1 MRLTAEVLGPVRLAA
16 DGTPVDLGG
25 PRQRRLLGALVVNR
39 GSVVSTD
46 RLIDAV
52 FDGEPPDAARRTF
65 RTYVAR
71 LRRALDVAGVDAS
84 RVLVT
89 EAKGYLLPES
99 AIDVDS
105 AEFEGA
111 LADAQD
117 RLTSGDADGAVLGL
131 DEALALWSGPAYGEF
146 ADEEWASVEAIR
158 LTALKTVARELRAE
172 AVLESG
178 RHAAIIPDIEAL
190 MEEEPFREEPR
201 RLLMLALYRSG
212 RQADALRAGRGYR
225 RFLAD
230 ETGLEPSR
238 QFSELEQ
245 LIIDQDPRLEARPQ
259 GRKLRG
265 YVLGP
270 PIAESDLGI
279 TYRATQPSVGR
290 EVAIT
295 AIPAEQADDPAFV
308 RRFEVHAQRIAS
320 IEHPNVVPLYDY
332 WREPGAAYLVTRF
345 LPGGTLG
352 QRLSERSLT
361 DDERMTV
368 VRQVGAA
375 LAAAHERGI
384 VHGQLDPSRVLFDD
398 GGTAYIT
405 GFALDADPRSTP
417 TDIAGLGQLAGQLW
431 AQVSDQ
437 SGETQAGVA
446 VASRVRTIADRSR
459 TRDDEV
465 PFGSVAELV
474 ASIEAAAAGRSGAAT
489 PALPTIEGPN
499 PFRGLYAFAESDAE
513 VFFGRE
519 HLVEDLVSDLA
530 AHPFL
535 AVVGPSGSGK
545 SSVVRAGLL
554 PRLRASGALVATM
567 VPGEHPIAELE
578 IALSRV
584 ASAPVP
590 DLEGALAGDPAG
602 LADVLA
608 SILPDADRQLVL
620 LIDQFE
626 EVFTLSDGDERDVLM
641 TAITETLDD
650 PSGRLRVVVTARA
663 DFLGPI
669 LDHPTVGA
677 AVRDHSRLVTP
688 LEPEELH
695 VAIVG
700 PAETAGV
707 AVESALAT
715 TLVSDAAASPGSLPL
730 LQYSLTELYE
740 HRVDGTMTIDSYHRL
755 GGMGAVLSQR
765 AEEIYSGL
773 DPEVQAASRRLFS
786 RLITPG
792 EGVEDTRR
800 RARQSE
806 LVGVSTEL
814 LDTYGAARLIA
825 FDRDPVTREPTVE
838 VAHETIIRQWPR
850 LRGWIDEDRDGLRI
864 LHHLTMA
871 AAAWEKADRDDG
883 ELYRGARL
891 ETADEWAAEHPN
903 EMSDGERAFLDTGT
917 ARRDADIDLERRR
930 IRRLRSLLAA
940 VGVVAVLAL
949 VAGLIALAQRRE
961 ADENAAEAEVRRVT
975 AESERAAAGED
986 PSLGLL
992 LALEALRMEPS
1003 NEGLGALQRA
1013 GVSVPTNW
1021 LGDIENGASYRRVA
1035 YLPDGTLLAVHEE
1048 ALEVWDVDERVLLRD
1063 VALDAAP
1070 TDIDVST
1077 DGSVVV
1083 VGAVDGSWR
1092 AFDIADFALTAS
1104 GTAELPD
1111 DGETGSITVIRL
1123 GPAGEILALG
1133 LDDGR
1138 VEIHGLIDPDLD
1150 RVIAPVDTAGNP
1162 ITASVKDIAL
1172 RADGK
1177 VFAAAWGLSAD
1188 VQQFETTTESEP
1200 LRFEESP
1207 ESFVLLYDDD
1217 VLHTAFQEVWS
1228 FDSETGEPVSAPIS
1242 GTRGLN
1248 SGAFLVALD
1257 TSHLMLVDGAFLTTV
1272 DLADGSVS
1280 ADSVPIAIGRHSAIA
1295 PDGRTLAVATATGL
1309 SFWAMDGAGMFVD
1322 TVVPEAEANAQ
1333 FHAISSDGSIIV
1345 QGGNV
1350 GDQVPTRIWRV
1361 DGPAPVLVLEL
1372 PPGYGV
1378 RQSGTDVIRFHAEG
1392 DPRDRIE
1399 LDRWN
1404 PATNDFEAVA
1414 VSDTASFGTQIPVLT
1429 PDGNQFLHPWGTPD
1443 GIVEVYDVASQQ
1455 LVVRLDHVMEAA
1467 PAADSFPGVPTFS
1480 TDGRVLV
1487 VPTFEDWVGVYEVGT
1502 WELIDLLEPDD
1513 GFQEIVFTPDG
1524 QRAIT
1529 LSTRGLEIR
1538 DAADLRTVIEGPVI
1552 SKGEAKLGRVLEIT
1566 TDGRYLKV
1574 ARLSGAQLWDAERLE
1589 PIGAPFPDGPDQWAA
1604 TLAADTNQ
1612 LTTVADRATLVWN
1625 IDLGTWPELA
1635 CFAAGRNL
1643 TREEWEE
1650 FGPGGDYHAT
1660 CDRWPAG

>member
-1 MRLTAEVLGPVRLAA
+1 
-16 DGTPVDLGG
+16 
-25 PRQRRLLGALVVNR
+25 
-39 GSVVSTD
+39 
-46 RLIDAV
+46 
-52 FDGEPPDAARRTF
+52 
-65 RTYVAR
+65 
-71 LRRALDVAGVDAS
+71 
-84 RVLVT
+84 
-89 EAKGYLLPES
+89 
-99 AIDVDS
+99 
-105 AEFEGA
+105 
-111 LADAQD
+111 
-117 RLTSGDADGAVLGL
+117 
-131 DEALALWSGPAYGEF
+131 
-146 ADEEWASVEAIR
+146 
-158 LTALKTVARELRAE
+158 
-172 AVLESG
+172 
-178 RHAAIIPDIEAL
+178 
-190 MEEEPFREEPR
+190 
-201 RLLMLALYRSG
+201 
-212 RQADALRAGRGYR
+212 
-225 RFLAD
+225 
-230 ETGLEPSR
+230 
-238 QFSELEQ
+238 
-245 LIIDQDPRLEARPQ
+245 
-259 GRKLRG
+259 
-265 YVLGP
+265 
-270 PIAESDLGI
+270 
-279 TYRATQPSVGR
+279 
-290 EVAIT
+290 
-295 AIPAEQADDPAFV
+295 
-308 RRFEVHAQRIAS
+308 
-320 IEHPNVVPLYDY
+320 
-332 WREPGAAYLVTRF
+332 
-345 LPGGTLG
+345 
-352 QRLSERSLT
+352 
-361 DDERMTV
+361 
-368 VRQVGAA
+368 
-375 LAAAHERGI
+375 
-384 VHGQLDPSRVLFDD
+384 
-398 GGTAYIT
+398 
-405 GFALDADPRSTP
+405 
-417 TDIAGLGQLAGQLW
+417 
-431 AQVSDQ
+431 
-437 SGETQAGVA
+437 
-446 VASRVRTIADRSR
+446 
-459 TRDDEV
+459 
-465 PFGSVAELV
+465 
-474 ASIEAAAAGRSGAAT
+474 
-489 PALPTIEGPN
+489 
-499 PFRGLYAFAESDAE
+499 
-513 VFFGRE
+513 
-519 HLVEDLVSDLA
+519 
-530 AHPFL
+530 
-535 AVVGPSGSGK
+535 
-545 SSVVRAGLL
+545 
-554 PRLRASGALVATM
+554 
-567 VPGEHPIAELE
+567 
-578 IALSRV
+578 ALSRV

-590 DLEGALAGDPAG
+590 DLEVALADDPAG

-626 EVFTLSDGDERDVLM
+626 EAFTLSDHQERDLLM
-641 TAITETLDD
+641 SAIIETLDD
-650 PSGRLRVVVTARA
+650 PAGRLRVVVTARA

-688 LEPEELH
+688 LEPGELH

-700 PAETAGV
+700 PAETSGV

-715 TLVSDAAASPGSLPL
+715 ALVSDATRSPGSLPL

-740 HRVDGTMTIDSYHRL
+740 HRTDGTMTIDSYHRL

-786 RLITPG
+786 RLIAPG

-814 LDTYGAARLIA
+814 LETYGAARLIA

-838 VAHETIIRQWPR
+838 VAHETLIRQWPR

-864 LHHLTMA
+864 RHHLTMA
-871 AAAWEKADRDDG
+871 AAAWEKAERDDG

-903 EMSDGERAFLDTGT
+903 EMSDGERAFLHAGT

-949 VAGLIALAQRRE
+949 VAGLAAFAQRRA
-961 ADENAAEAEVRRVT
+961 ADENAAQAEVRRVT

-1003 NEGLGALQRA
+1003 NEGLGAVQRA

-1063 VALDAAP
+1063 IALDAAP
-1070 TDIDVST
+1070 TDIDVSS
-1077 DGSVVV
+1077 DGSMVV

-1104 GTAELPD
+1104 GTAGLPD
-1111 DGETGSITVIRL
+1111 DGTTRSITVIRL
-1123 GPAGEILALG
+1123 GLADDVLALG

-1150 RVIAPVDTAGNP
+1150 RVVTPIDTAGDP
-1162 ITASVKDIAL
+1162 ITASVKDIAF

-1207 ESFVLLYDDD
+1207 GSFVLVYDDE
-1217 VLHTAFQEVWS
+1217 VLHTAFQDVWS
-1228 FDSETGEPVSAPIS
+1228 FDSETGEPVSGPIS
-1242 GTRGLN
+1242 GTRGL
-1248 SGAFLVALD
+1248 SPGVAYLVAPD
-1257 TSHLMLVDGAFLTTV
+1257 TSHLMLVDGASLTTV

-1280 ADSVPIAIGRHSAIA
+1280 AESVPISTDSHSAIA

-1309 SFWAMDGAGMFVD
+1309 SFWAMDGAGMFID
-1322 TVVPEAEANAQ
+1322 TVVPDAEANAQ
-1333 FHAISSDGSIIV
+1333 FHAISSDGSVIV

-1372 PPGYGV
+1372 PPGYGL

-1404 PATNDFEAVA
+1404 PATNDFAVVA
-1414 VSDTASFGTQIPVLT
+1414 VSDTASFGTVIPVFT
-1429 PDGNQFLHPWGTPD
+1429 PDGTQFLHPWGTPE

-1467 PAADSFPGVPTFS
+1467 PAGDHFPGVPTFS
-1480 TDGRVLV
+1480 ADGRALV

-1529 LSTRGLEIR
+1529 LSTRGLEVR

-1552 SKGEAKLGRVLEIT
+1552 SKGEATLGRVLEIT

-1574 ARLSGAQLWDAERLE
+1574 ARLGGAQLWDAERLE
-1589 PIGAPFPDGPDQWAA
+1589 PIGAPFPDSPDQWAA

-1612 LTTVADRATLVWN
+1612 LTTVHDRATLVWN
-1625 IDLGTWPELA
+1625 IDLDTWPQLA